1 MNKVE
6 WDEAA
11 FRASIPAA
19 RENVE
24 LAARFC
30 EVGVTQQNWESH
42 RPFVELVFYLCK
54 LDYDIKV
61 LTLQVLTDQS
71 NRSVWERYLGLE
83 LYEALNTLP
92 KAINRARIEMAK
104 PTRTLLIPVA
114 LFDAAAQ
121 TYRQTVKEISSDKTF
136 MSALSQVR
144 NGVAAHHGLNK
155 GKGMEVSIGWT
166 LSAWKLAQ
174 TDSSAFQSQ
183 FIEYTVKLGRA
194 VQDFGAEIGSGQL
207 G

>member
-1 MNKVE
+1 MNKNE
-6 WDEAA
+6 WDEVA

-24 LAARFC
+24 FAARFC
-30 EVGVTQQNWESH
+30 DIGPTQQDWESH

-61 LTLQVLTDQS
+61 LTLQVLTDLDK
-71 NRSVWERYLGLE
+71 RSVWERYLGLE
-83 LYEALNTLP
+83 LHEALNTLP

-104 PTRTLLIPVA
+104 PTSASHIPLA
-114 LFDAAAQ
+114 RFDAAAQ
-121 TYRQTVKEISSDKTF
+121 MYRQTAKEISSDKVF
-136 MSALSQVR
+136 MDALSRVR

-174 TDSSAFQSQ
+174 TNRSAFQSQ
-183 FIEYTVKLGRA
+183 FTEYAVKLGRA
-194 VQDFGAEIGSGQL
+194 VQDFGAAISSGQA